1 MVLFID
7 SGPVLVNPRVS
18 NYDRHYLI
26 LQTTFIQVASEL
38 NAAIL
43 KAELAEHTQ
52 PRLATVLKLLL
63 WAQGELDKKGIRY
76 NRMTDLATG
85 RTEDSK

>member
-1 MVLFID
+1 MMINSLYF
-7 SGPVLVNPRVS
+7 LK
-18 NYDRHYLI
+18 
-26 LQTTFIQVASEL
+26 VASEL

>member
-1 MVLFID
+1 MTF
-7 SGPVLVNPRVS
+7 GNFM
-18 NYDRHYLI
+18 LI
-26 LQTTFIQVASEL
+26 NSLYFLKVASEL